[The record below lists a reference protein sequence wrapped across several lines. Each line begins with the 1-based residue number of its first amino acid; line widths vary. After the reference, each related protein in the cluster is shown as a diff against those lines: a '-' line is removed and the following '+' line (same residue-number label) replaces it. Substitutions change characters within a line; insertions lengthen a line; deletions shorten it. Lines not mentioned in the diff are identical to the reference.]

1 MNATPLELFNTE
13 DKDPVLLRNVGED
26 LPVDRA

>member
-1 MNATPLELFNTE
+1 MNATPLELLGTE
-13 DKDPVLLRNVGED
+13 DKEPVLLRNVGEY